1 MYKETKRLMLI
12 ADAGF
17 SHFEKRVA
25 DILKR
30 YRQDADKA
38 QGMYKETVVVSEKKK
53 LADSARREIRSE
65 AETLSRK
72 MNEIG
77 VSLRKSI
84 GGYLTASYPVE
95 LVGMLRDIHTFEIPV
110 TESDIRAF
118 VGMAGGNSLAMRFI
132 NTVAASSGLR
142 VELPDING
150 LSKCID
156 DLEGFSPDT
165 AMLYLPMML
174 SVEHG
179 EVVGGG
185 EFTNRAY
192 HAQRYN
198 AIRNSCHVD
207 DNSAWAN
214 LEKPKIVKIADDP
227 VEYGRMRGKTQA
239 EANERV
245 RNVVQAYANSA
256 PGTGGAR

>member
-12 ADAGF
+12 ADSGF
-17 SHFEKRVA
+17 SHFEKRVT

-65 AETLSRK
+65 ADALSK
-72 MNEIG
+72 KVNEVG
-77 VSLRKSI
+77 GSLRKTI
-84 GGYLTASYPVE
+84 GGYLTAPYPVE
-95 LVGMLRDIHTFEIPV
+95 LVNILRDVHAFSLPV
-110 TESDIRAF
+110 TEADIRAF
-118 VGMAGGNSLAMRFI
+118 VSMAGGNSLALRFI
-132 NTVAASSGLR
+132 NTVAASSGIR

-156 DLEGFSPDT
+156 DLESFSSDT
-165 AMLYLPMML
+165 AMLFLPL
-174 SVEHG
+174 TFSVEHG
-179 EVVGGG
+179 EVIGGG

-192 HAQRYN
+192 HAQRYS

-207 DNSAWAN
+207 DNSAWTN

-245 RNVVQAYANSA
+245 RNVVKAYADGA
-256 PGTGGAR
+256 PGTGGA